1 MKSKSFLRHLVPHS
15 AFGWAAFLIPTIA
28 TLGTGV
34 AWGTA
39 GAGASLFK
47 GAAPLAKAATTVSS
61 LEGAA
66 TTVSSLE
73 GGAETR
79 ALEKATAP
87 LAKKGAASAGGGG
100 GGGGAAPLA
109 KKGAYGGAASAGGGG
124 GGGGAAPLART
135 EPPLS
140 KLAGMKLSKRPDSHP
155 LGGLITEHQRALL
168 APGDAWQQIFAPD
181 YDHEQL
187 FRGYQLGRAAIE
199 EKKTEIMRW
208 MVEGGLRN
216 KSSLQPESDMDHF
229 MENVLP
235 KLHILKFHGAVEF
248 NDSLDEVVSSLHSLS
263 ILRRMQSI
271 NGVGL
276 SAEGVAPLDSTYL
289 SHLRVL
295 FQQMSQLKKD
305 NSTGLVYRQFLER
318 FDIFFERYA
327 GLSPSRPLSTSTI
340 MEYMSASTE
349 QDRRNFMSYLSTVDA
364 RDLGKKSFANV
375 QWVVKPKK

>member
-1 MKSKSFLRHLVPHS
+1 MSIIMQNNGGGGRLLVR
-15 AFGWAAFLIPTIA
+15 AA
-28 TLGTGV
+28 
-34 AWGTA
+34 
-39 GAGASLFK
+39 
-47 GAAPLAKAATTVSS
+47 
-61 LEGAA
+61 
-66 TTVSSLE
+66 
-73 GGAETR
+73 
-79 ALEKATAP
+79 
-87 LAKKGAASAGGGG
+87 AGGGG
-100 GGGGAAPLA
+100 
-109 KKGAYGGAASAGGGG
+109 S
-124 GGGGAAPLART
+124 GGGAAPLART

-155 LGGLITEHQRALL
+155 LGGLLTEHQRALL

-208 MVEGGLRN
+208 MVESGGLRN
-216 KSSLQPESDMDHF
+216 KSSLQPELDMDHF
-229 MENVLP
+229 MENVLN

-248 NDSLDEVVSSLHSLS
+248 NDSLDEAVSSLHSLS

-271 NGVGL
+271 NRVGL

-295 FQQMSQLKKD
+295 FQQMSELKKD
-305 NSTGLVYRQFLER
+305 NSTGLVYRQSLER

-340 MEYMSASTE
+340 MEYMSASAE
-349 QDRRNFMSYLSTVDA
+349 QERRNFMSYLSTVDA
-364 RDLGKKSFANV
+364 KDLGKKSFANV